1 MYLDVWRSV
10 VVSRVVPI
18 ATAAAMH
25 DKRWDS
31 VMSLTTNEGH
41 ADVSRR

>member
-10 VVSRVVPI
+10 VVSRVVSI
-18 ATAAAMH
+18 ATGAAVH
-25 DKRWDS
+25 DKRWNA
-31 VMSLTTNEGH
+31 VMSSTTDEGH